1 MTNDKPLEIIIVYI
15 FESFLMKYKNFF
27 FRAMKQPESE
37 LYVDT
42 SRDEDLLIKN
52 DPKFESGEL
61 RGMTKDHWRVCSL
74 HFSFFS

>member
-1 MTNDKPLEIIIVYI
+1 
-15 FESFLMKYKNFF
+15 
-27 FRAMKQPESE
+27 MKQPESE

-61 RGMTKDHWRVCSL
+61 RGMTKDHWRVRSL
-74 HFSFFS
+74 HFSFFSFFFLEIDFFKKNFFF